1 MLHSLLGY
9 EIHLSIICSEHHIQ
23 FTRCFKISTFPCG
36 VRHIFC
42 NGVRPRLVRL
52 AYYSYVLSYCH
63 FHDSSLLPCRKHFFF
78 SACRPILNIS
88 LGKRENAYNAC
99 LHGPKPKFRR
109 KGIYSG
115 TLDFG
120 SIAGV
125 ILMDYK
131 QPNFTK
137 QKSLKRKDTR
147 LS

>member
-9 EIHLSIICSEHHIQ
+9 EILLSIICSEHHIQ

-109 KGIYSG
+109 KGYIAVPS
-115 TLDFG
+115 TLAPLLEL
-120 SIAGV
+120 SLWIISNP
-125 ILMDYK
+125 ILQNK
-131 QPNFTK
+131 N
-137 QKSLKRKDTR
+137 L
-147 LS
+147 